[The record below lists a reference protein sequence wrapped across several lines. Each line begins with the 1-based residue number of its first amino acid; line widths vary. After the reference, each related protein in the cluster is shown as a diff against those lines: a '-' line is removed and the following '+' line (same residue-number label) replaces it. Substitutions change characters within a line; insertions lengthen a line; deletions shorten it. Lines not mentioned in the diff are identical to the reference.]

1 MSQQIVYLNG
11 EFTPINEAKISV
23 LDRGFIYG
31 DGVYEVIPIYNRKAL
46 RQSHH
51 LARLG
56 RSLAKIGM
64 NNPYSEQEWQLLID
78 KIMATQAA
86 DDQLIYI
93 QVTRGVA
100 KRAHAFP
107 LEVTPTIFMMTNPMD
122 KISDE
127 VRERGVKC
135 VSMEDLRWQ
144 HCDIKSTSLLGNVLA
159 AQFAVENE
167 ATEAIQFRDNFLTE
181 GSASNVWVV
190 KNKQL
195 IGTPLDGHVLEGIRV
210 SLLEEMC
217 AELNIPYVQRPISRE
232 EVFAADEVLL
242 TSASKEILAVV
253 QIDGKN
259 IGDGKKGEITQILYD
274 AYQLKK
280 A

>member
-1 MSQQIVYLNG
+1 MSEQIVYLNG

-31 DGVYEVIPIYNRKAL
+31 DGVYDVIPIYHRKAF
-46 RQSHH
+46 RQNHH
-51 LARLG
+51 LARLN
-56 RSLAKIGM
+56 RSLQKIGM
-64 NNPYSEQEWQLLID
+64 RNPYLDHEWQILIE
-78 KIMATQAA
+78 KMMATQEAN
-86 DDQLIYI
+86 DQLIYI

-107 LEVTPTIFMMTNPMD
+107 LDVIPTVFMMSNPMV

-159 AQFAVENE
+159 AQFAVEQE
-167 ATEAIQFRDNFLTE
+167 AVEAIQFRNRFLTE
-181 GSASNVWVV
+181 ASSSNVWIV

-195 IGTPLDGHVLEGIRV
+195 IGTPLDRHVLEGIRF
-210 SLLEEMC
+210 SLLEEIC
-217 AELNIPYVQRPISRE
+217 AELNIPYVLRPISQD
-232 EVFAADEVLL
+232 EVFTADEVLL
-242 TSASKEILAVV
+242 TSASKEVLAVV
-253 QIDGKN
+253 QIDDRKIN
-259 IGDGKKGEITQILYD
+259 DGRKGEITQILYD
-274 AYQLKK
+274 AYQIKK

>member
-64 NNPYSEQEWQLLID
+64 NNPYSEHEWQLLID